1 MNPRR
6 LVVIGG
12 SAGGVSALLALSAG
26 LPRGFRAPVLIVLH
40 IGANQSVLPS
50 LLSAHG
56 NNPAVHAKD
65 GQTLQDG
72 ILYVAPPDQH
82 MLVDDGRIRL
92 SHGSKEH
99 HTRPAIDPLFKS
111 AALAHGRAVIGVV
124 LTGWLD
130 DGAAGLQAIKDFGGL
145 AVVQDPADA
154 EQPGM
159 PKSALRSV
167 HVDHCV
173 PLSELAATLV
183 RLVDEPMPA
192 DILSPPHRDR
202 LNVRS

>member
-1 MNPRR
+1 VNPRR

-130 DGAAGLQAIKDFGGL
+130 DGAA
-145 AVVQDPADA
+145 VCRRSRT
-154 EQPGM
+154 
-159 PKSALRSV
+159 SAAWPWSRI
-167 HVDHCV
+167 
-173 PLSELAATLV
+173 
-183 RLVDEPMPA
+183 RPMPSSRA
-192 DILSPPHRDR
+192 CRRAHCDR
-202 LNVRS
+202 CTSITACR